1 MLGQPRASFGV
12 LTRALCVLAVA
23 AVALV
28 AAQDAALGRGRHYG
42 WSRPAPAGGR
52 HHRHRYYAPIP
63 SGPTDPLKDAALIA
77 DGQTGRVL
85 YSRNASQLRHP
96 ASLTK
101 MMTLYLLF
109 EALKRGDVT
118 MQTMLPISEH
128 AASQRPTNL
137 HLYAGDMIPVDTAI
151 KAIVIRSANDV
162 AVAIAEGLGG
172 TEGHFAEM
180 MTDKARAL
188 GMRDTFY
195 HNASGLPDELQITT
209 ANDLLILARHLAY
222 DFPQYF
228 PYFATP
234 SFEFRGTTYFTHDNL
249 IGRYMG
255 ADGIKTGYTSSS
267 GFNLVSSIV
276 RNGTHVIGVV
286 MGGRTA
292 ARRDTEMMRLLD
304 EQFARI
310 AVAPNLVAH
319 NGVPWRNI
327 TTATP
332 TMVASADVAPEA
344 GDDEDAAESAASDTE
359 ALGNDQNVIAAPTP
373 PRPNVGV
380 QVAAVPPQQ
389 PPQVDYHPAPVVAY
403 QPPPA
408 QPQPHPALVA
418 PPPKPVPAPPPRI
431 AAAPA
436 VTYSPYAPLSDVP
449 LPRAKPEAP
458 GMMVAAA
465 DMPKITP
472 LAKPGAPAT
481 PQRPVQV
488 AMASPPKPTPK
499 PGLRND
505 VGEGDIGEAAPLA
518 AVGPKAWTI
527 QIGAFAD
534 MTQARTQLAAYAEK
548 SMDVLGQAA
557 RIIIP
562 FTAVDGH
569 TLYRARFGPF
579 VEREA
584 REVCSRL
591 TERGQTCF
599 TVLASSR

>member
-1 MLGQPRASFGV
+1 
-12 LTRALCVLAVA
+12 
-23 AVALV
+23 
-28 AAQDAALGRGRHYG
+28 LGR
-42 WSRPAPAGGR
+42 PAGAG
-52 HHRHRYYAPIP
+52 HHRHHVRWRAPLP
-63 SGPTDPLKDAALIA
+63 AGATDPLKDAALIA

-85 YSRNASQLRHP
+85 YSRNANQLRHP

-128 AASQRPTNL
+128 AAGQRPTNL

-151 KAIVIRSANDV
+151 KAIVIRSANDI

-172 TEGHFAEM
+172 TEGRFAEL

-195 HNASGLPDELQITT
+195 HNASGLPDELQVTT
-209 ANDLLILARHLAY
+209 ASDLLILARHLAY

-234 SFEFRGTTYFTHDNL
+234 SFNFRGTTYFTHDNL

-255 ADGIKTGYTSSS
+255 ADGIKTGYTGSS
-267 GFNLVSSIV
+267 GFNLVSSVV

-292 ARRDTEMMRLLD
+292 ARRDAEMMRLLD
-304 EQFARI
+304 EQYARI

-319 NGVPWRNI
+319 NGVPWRNAV
-327 TTATP
+327 TAAP
-332 TMVASADVAPEA
+332 TMVASVDLAPEA
-344 GDDEDAAESAASDTE
+344 GDDEEAAEAAVSDTE
-359 ALGNDQNVIAAPTP
+359 ALGDDENVIAAPAP
-373 PRPNVGV
+373 PRPNIGP
-380 QVAAVPPQQ
+380 QVAAVPPP
-389 PPQVDYHPAPVVAY
+389 PPQAAYQPAPAVAY

-408 QPQPHPALVA
+408 TPPPHPALVA
-418 PPPKPVPAPPPRI
+418 PPKPAPAPQRV
-431 AAAPA
+431 AAAPP
-436 VTYSPYAPLSDVP
+436 VIYSPYAPLSNVP
-449 LPRAKPEAP
+449 LPKAKPEAP
-458 GMMVAAA
+458 GMIIAAA
-465 DMPKITP
+465 DLPKVTP
-472 LAKPGAPAT
+472 LPKPGAPAAAPT
-481 PQRPVQV
+481 TRPVQV
-488 AMASPPKPTPK
+488 AMAAPPPKPTPK
-499 PGLRND
+499 PRLRTD
-505 VGEGDIGEAAPLA
+505 VGEGDIGDSPVPAS
-518 AVGPKAWTI
+518 VPKAWTI

-534 MTQARTQLAAYAEK
+534 MTQARGQLAAYAEK

>member
-1 MLGQPRASFGV
+1 M
-12 LTRALCVLAVA
+12 
-23 AVALV
+23 V
-28 AAQDAALGRGRHYG
+28 AAQDAAVARGHRSWGR
-42 WSRPAPAGGR
+42 APAV
-52 HHRHRYYAPIP
+52 HHRHHRYYAPLP
-63 SGPTDPLKDAALIA
+63 AGATDPLKDAALVA
-77 DGQTGRVL
+77 DGETGRIL
-85 YSRNASQLRHP
+85 YSRNATLLRHP

-137 HLYAGDMIPVDTAI
+137 HLYAGDMIPVETAI

-172 TEGHFAEM
+172 TEGHFAEL

-209 ANDLLILARHLAY
+209 AADLLVLARHLAY

-234 SFEFRGTTYFTHDNL
+234 QFDFRGTTYYTHDNL

-267 GFNLVSSIV
+267 GFNLVSSVV
-276 RNGTHVIGVV
+276 RSGMHVIGVV

-292 ARRDTEMMRLLD
+292 ARRDAEMQRLLD

-310 AVAPNLVAH
+310 SVNPNLVAR
-319 NGVPWRNI
+319 NGVPWRNV
-327 TTATP
+327 TVAAP
-332 TMVASADVAPEA
+332 TMVASVDLPPEA
-344 GDDEDAAESAASDTE
+344 GDDEDSAEAAASDTE
-359 ALGNDQNVIAAPTP
+359 ALGPDENVIAAPPP
-373 PRPNVGV
+373 PRPATNVGT
-380 QVAAVPPQQ
+380 QVAAVPP
-389 PPQVDYHPAPVVAY
+389 PPAQTYAPAPAVAY

-408 QPQPHPALVA
+408 TPQPHPALT
-418 PPPKPVPAPPPRI
+418 PPKPPAPTPPPRM
-431 AAAPA
+431 AQAAPP
-436 VTYSPYAPLSDVP
+436 SPYAPLSNVP

-458 GMMVAAA
+458 GTGLMIAAA
-465 DMPKITP
+465 DIPTVVP
-472 LAKPGAPAT
+472 RAKPGTPAPAAAT
-481 PQRPVQV
+481 PTRPVQV
-488 AMASPPKPTPK
+488 AMAAPPPRPTPK
-499 PGLRND
+499 PRLRTD
-505 VGEGDIGEAAPLA
+505 VGEGDIGDATVPTN
-518 AVGPKAWTI
+518 VTGSKAWTI

-534 MTQARTQLAAYAEK
+534 MGQARGQLAAYAEK